1 MYLNSNSFSACYSLL
16 FSLRIIPAKSH
27 KIILS
32 AWYYPVRLVSFCP
45 QNLDGTA
52 RKSTKYTSFPG
63 SGTLGD
69 KIFHRVVREK
79 FLELTVEL
87 RRQGLVVSDDQRG
100 FIQLRN
106 DIRHGKRL
114 ARSGNAKEGLTLV
127 AFLEAFDQVSDSL
140 GLVAGWFIF

>member
-52 RKSTKYTSFPG
+52 RKSTKYTSFSG

-69 KIFHRVVREK
+69 KILHGVIREHL
-79 FLELTVEL
+79 LEFSVQLSG
-87 RRQGLVVSDDQRG
+87 QCFIMGDDQCG
-100 FIQLRN
+100 FLQLLDHVGHR
-106 DIRHGKRL
+106 KRL
-114 ARSGNAKEGLTLV
+114 SRTRNP
-127 AFLEAFDQVSDSL
+127 Q
-140 GLVAGWFIF
+140 

>member
-52 RKSTKYTSFPG
+52 RKSTKYTSFSVP
-63 SGTLGD
+63 GTLGD
-69 KIFHRVVREK
+69 KILHGIVWKK
-79 FLELTVEL
+79 FLKLTVEL
-87 RRQGLVVSDDQRG
+87 CRQSLVVCDDQRR
-100 FIQLRN
+100 FIQLLDYICHRESITRTG
-106 DIRHGKRL
+106 D
-114 ARSGNAKEGLTLV
+114 AKKGLTLV
-127 AFLEAFDQVSDSL
+127 TFLEAFDQVSDGL
-140 GLVAGWFIF
+140 GLIAGGGVF

>member
-52 RKSTKYTSFPG
+52 RKSTKYTSFSG

-69 KIFHRVVREK
+69 EILYGVVREE
-79 FLELTVEL
+79 FLELTIEL
-87 RRQGLVVSDDQRG
+87 CRQSFVMSNDQRR
-100 FIQLRN
+100 FIQLLD
-106 DIRHGKRL
+106 DIRHR
-114 ARSGNAKEGLTLV
+114 EG
-127 AFLEAFDQVSDSL
+127 FS
-140 GLVAGWFIF
+140 

>member
-52 RKSTKYTSFPG
+52 RKSTKYTSFSG

-69 KIFHRVVREK
+69 KIFHCVIREHL
-79 FLELTVEL
+79 LEFSIQLGG
-87 RRQGLVVSDDQRG
+87 QCFIMGDDQRWLVQCLDHVG
-100 FIQLRN
+100 HGESLPGTRN
-106 DIRHGKRL
+106 P
-114 ARSGNAKEGLTLV
+114 
-127 AFLEAFDQVSDSL
+127 Q
-140 GLVAGWFIF
+140 